1 MLNSILFAALL
12 LFSPQPPA
20 EDVPKG
26 QAAYRSNCAFCH
38 GLTGLGGRGPNLVSH
53 PKPEDEV
60 KRIVKQGVPGTTM
73 PSFGGF
79 EEDELTALAQFVQ
92 HLAGSAPKDQKVTG
106 DAAKGRQVYAKLG
119 CANCHQI
126 GAQGSTYGPE
136 LTRIGSARPVH
147 YLEESIT
154 TPSNDVP
161 PEYEGVTVATADGRK
176 VQGVRIN
183 ADPFTVQVRLQN
195 EKLRTF
201 VIGKDAK
208 EVTRNTTSLMPPYKL
223 PKADLDN
230 LAAYLTTLRSDAT
243 SGQAKQ
249 AEGIK

>member
-1 MLNSILFAALL
+1 MLFG
-12 LFSPQPPA
+12 PQPA

-26 QAAYRSNCAFCH
+26 QAVYRSNCAFCH

-53 PKPEDEV
+53 PKPEDEI
-60 KRIVKQGVPGTTM
+60 KRIVKVGVPGTTM

-79 EEDELTALAQFVQ
+79 EEEELTVLAKFVQ
-92 HLAGSAPKDQKVTG
+92 HLAGSAPKDQNVAG
-106 DAAKGRQVYAKLG
+106 NPAKGKQVYAKLG
-119 CANCHQI
+119 CSNCHQI
-126 GAQGSTYGPE
+126 GLDGSTYGPE

-154 TPSNDVP
+154 TPSNDIP
-161 PEYEGVTVATADGRK
+161 PEYEGVTVATSDGRK

-183 ADPFTVQVRLQN
+183 ADPFTVQMRLQN
-195 EKLRTF
+195 QALRTF

-208 EVTRNTTSLMPPYKL
+208 EVTHNKASLMPPYKL
-223 PKADLDN
+223 PKADLDD
-230 LAAYLTTLRSDAT
+230 LVAYLTTLRADAVT
-243 SGQAKQ
+243 GQAKQ